1 MQIVT
6 KTGID
11 GATLYSAQFANGYK
25 TVFYASEDMA
35 YAAGRRREE
44 RQPHT
49 IQVSFELPSEPV
61 GSVVTEAE
69 QIMWLRDM
77 KRLRQSKISVE
88 NRNLSQAW

>member
-6 KTGID
+6 KTSTD
-11 GATLYSAQFANGYK
+11 GATLYSAQFADGYK

-35 YAAGRRREE
+35 YAAGERREE

-49 IQVSFELPSEPV
+49 IQISSKLPLEPV
-61 GSVVTEAE
+61 GSVVTEAD

-77 KRLRQSKISVE
+77 KRLRQSKT
-88 NRNLSQAW
+88 SQESRAEGW